1 MDCMEKIMQQV
12 VINIKDDSKLEL
24 FLKFIK
30 HLDFVE
36 INKKKE
42 SKEEIDNSLF
52 DNLFGI
58 WKNRDINVEEIRN
71 KAWKQI

>member
-1 MDCMEKIMQQV
+1 MQQV

-36 INKKKE
+36 IKKKKE
-42 SKEEIDNSLF
+42 KKEEIDNSLF

-58 WKNRDINVEEIRN
+58 WKNRDINIEEIRN